1 VTPKHVL
8 ISACKKIVSAR
19 TLREISLGSIFVV
32 LFGYSMTLHVQTV
45 SAAAGQIFT
54 MVTNGGGSTF
64 YVGRCFRV
72 DFYVQTD
79 SLDINSADLV
89 VPYSSSVLQPHSNSS
104 CTSVAT
110 DLETDGLFPSYPSAG
125 NIIESDTLKLTGV
138 DSGGSSPV
146 NTGAAPSNSLFAHI
160 FFKVLAASGSSPL
173 NFTFT
178 LGSTT
183 DTNMAEDGG
192 DGSDVLDS
200 VGNLT
205 LALLAD
211 TDAPDIGSVSP
222 AEDAT
227 GVSVTSNLSFV
238 LTDTGAGIYSASYS
252 GTLSGSAL
260 TLSINGCTTTDSNRV
275 PSCNGSAD
283 LGTMNYN
290 ANYTLT
296 ITGGDLASTT
306 NTGSRV
312 WQFTT
317 EDDDD
322 APYVANQSPAANAT
336 GVSTGTTVV
345 FRVKDYKDNAGVTAG
360 LGVDLTTVQ
369 VTITGAGITTTT
381 YTTADAEFGSSGTSE
396 DYTITITPAADFP
409 ENTRVYIN
417 IAASDQH
424 SPGNAMTAVQYSFLT
439 ADSQGPQI
447 SSISPAANATSV
459 AADTNITFTVSDVGA
474 GIDISNT
481 TITVEGTAYGT
492 SDAEFTYT
500 GDSSSYDITYNPAS
514 NFSGNQEVN
523 VTIATQD
530 LGSPTPNTESSTYS
544 FVISGTCSTCSVDG
558 EDPERFDRSATIDD
572 SIVFHVKDTGDGI
585 SSSTISATITGS
597 GAAVPVNPVT
607 YTGASAEMDISGT
620 SADYTVTITLPAA
633 ISENTSY
640 SMTINASDINGL
652 AMSAVSYTF
661 MRDTTTT
668 TTTTVAA
675 VCPECAS
682 CNPEPSS
689 GGHRGSGGGNTQRI
703 SSSIRSEDLPQIIAR
718 RRLPGYDNPV
728 EEVLSAEIALQVDK
742 CYIDDDGTLHAAPPR
757 THYKDVEPGVW
768 YEEALSSLLEAGIL
782 DRSQLL
788 FRGGDPA
795 LRAEMIKILVLA
807 DDKEIHTPTTS
818 SFTDVQQSDW
828 FFEFIEAAAKQ
839 GLVQGYGNCYGQP
852 ECTARPSARIT
863 RAEAATLVVRFFQI
877 PLRNIA
883 PQFSDSQTDSWFND
897 YLRAAADSCIVQGSD
912 DSAEAFPNR
921 NINRAE
927 MAVMIERARQH
938 LEYGKDCFW
947 GENGTPGESA
957 FMESNESGNNL
968 IASLTANLTAS
979 STQYSRATSVP
990 TGVLLVI
997 ISSIGFSLLGLSFLR
1012 RKENNRSSWHL
1023 GT

>member
-1 VTPKHVL
+1 ML
-8 ISACKKIVSAR
+8 SLACRKIFSAR
-19 TLREISLGSIFVV
+19 TLRELSLGAVFLV
-32 LFGYSMTLHVQTV
+32 LLTYSMTLSVQTA
-45 SAAAGQIFT
+45 SATAGQIFK

-64 YVGRCFRV
+64 YEGRCFRV

-79 SLDINSADLV
+79 SMDVNSADLV
-89 VPYSSSVLQPHSNSS
+89 VPYNSTLLQPHSNSS

-110 DLETDGLFPSYPSAG
+110 SLLTDSLFPSYPTAG
-125 NIIESDTLKLTGV
+125 NTIESDTLKLTGV
-138 DSGGSSPV
+138 DSGGSNPV
-146 NTGAAPSNSLFAHI
+146 NTGAAPADSLFAHI
-160 FFKVLAASGSSPL
+160 FFKVLSTSGSYNL
-173 NFTFT
+173 AYDFT
-178 LGSTT
+178 LSSTT
-183 DTNMAEDGG
+183 DTNMAENGG

-200 VGNLT
+200 VENLT

-227 GVSVTSNLSFV
+227 GVSITSNLSFV
-238 LTDTGAGIYSASYS
+238 LTDTGAGINSSSYS
-252 GTLSGSAL
+252 GTLSGSS
-260 TLSINGCTTTDSNRV
+260 LSVSISGCTTTDSNRV

-296 ITGGDLASTT
+296 ITGADLASTT

-317 EDDDD
+317 EDDTD
-322 APYVANQSPAANAT
+322 APYVENQSPAGNAT
-336 GVSTGTTVV
+336 GVSTGSNVV
-345 FRVKDYKDNAGVTAG
+345 FRVKDFKSNAGVVAG
-360 LGVDLTTVQ
+360 LGVDISTVQ

-381 YTTADAEFGSSGTSE
+381 YTTSDAEFSSSGTSE
-396 DYTITITPAADFP
+396 DYTITINPADVFP
-409 ENTRVYIN
+409 ENTRVYVN
-417 IAASDQH
+417 IAASDLR
-424 SPGNAMTAVQYSFLT
+424 STPNVMTAVQYSFLT
-439 ADSQGPQI
+439 IDSQGPQI
-447 SSISPAANATSV
+447 SNVSPAAGATGV
-459 AADTNITFTVSDVGA
+459 AADTNLTFTVSDVGA

-500 GDSSSYDITYNPAS
+500 GTSSSYDVTYNPAS

-544 FVISGTCSTCSVDG
+544 FVISSACSTCSVDT

-572 SIVFHVKDTGDGI
+572 SIVFHIKDTGDGI

-640 SMTINASDINGL
+640 SITIDASDINGL
-652 AMSAVSYTF
+652 AMSTVSYTF

-682 CNPEPSS
+682 CNPAPAS
-689 GGHRGSGGGNTQRI
+689 GGHRGGGGGNTQRI
-703 SSSIRSEDLPQIIAR
+703 ASSVRTEDLPQIIAR
-718 RRLPGYDNPV
+718 RRLPGYINPV
-728 EEVLSAEIALQVDK
+728 EEVLPTDLALQVDR

-768 YEEALSSLLEAGIL
+768 YEEALSSLIEAEIL
-782 DRSQLL
+782 DSSQMR
-788 FRGGDPA
+788 FRGSDPA
-795 LRAEMIKILVLA
+795 LRAEMVKLLVVA
-807 DDKEIHTPTTS
+807 DGSTAQNPAVA
-818 SFTDVQQSDW
+818 SFTDVNTEDW
-828 FFEFIEAAAKQ
+828 FYGYIETAAQ
-839 GLVQGYGNCYGQP
+839 RGWIRGYNNCYGQ
-852 ECTARPSARIT
+852 ESCTARPAARIT
-863 RAEAATLVVRFFQI
+863 RAEAATLIVRLFTLSQKN
-877 PLRNIA
+877 LA
-883 PQFSDSQTDSWFND
+883 PQFTDNSADTWYNE
-897 YLRAAADSCIVQGSD
+897 YLQIAADSCIVQGNNG
-912 DSAEAFPNR
+912 AALAFPNR

-927 MAVMIERARQH
+927 MAVMIERARKH
-938 LEYGKDCFW
+938 LEYGKDCSW
-947 GENGTPGESA
+947 EEEALEQSAYLENEYIQ
-957 FMESNESGNNL
+957 NNITASL
-968 IASLTANLTAS
+968 IANTT
-979 STQYSRATSVP
+979 TSVIRSAEHP
-990 TGVLLVI
+990 SVSRGVLIAL
-997 ISSIGFSLLGLSFLR
+997 ISSIILSLLALYSLR
-1012 RKENNRSSWHL
+1012 KRNEDRACWHL
-1023 GT
+1023 DS